1 MEILQN
7 IADHNMNEWVEG
19 TGLPAS
25 TMVPAAIG
33 LFVVGMAAL
42 IGVDPLVNALSSH

>member
-7 IADHNMNEWVEG
+7 IADYNMNEWVEG

-33 LFVVGMAAL
+33 IFVAGLAL
-42 IGVDPLVNALSSH
+42 YVGVDLSLIHI

>member
-7 IADHNMNEWVEG
+7 IADYNMNEWVEG

-33 LFVVGMAAL
+33 LFVAGLAL
-42 IGVDPLVNALSSH
+42 YVGVDPLVDAFSSH

>member
-1 MEILQN
+1 MDILQN
-7 IADHNMNEWVEG
+7 IADYNMNEWVEG

-33 LFVVGMAAL
+33 IFVAGVAVL
-42 IGVDPLVNALSSH
+42 LGVDPLVDLLSSH